1 MPYNFFNGFHFSVI
15 EDKPLEETTWLLST
29 KRKTI
34 VKKKKAVELAEKESM
49 EVPQNVHKVKL
60 EIEAIKVKGQF
71 EESFLRFPHIA
82 EQIFETL
89 DIQSLSKCQEVSQ
102 SWQKFIF
109 ETKPFFRQLEIYT
122 SISESKIKQ
131 SCKNH
136 DFQTIQ
142 KLANC
147 ASISYKKALNACIPF
162 GKPPLAEP
170 KGPTL
175 LYYILSEE
183 KLNDAQFLLV
193 ELMLLNEMDKSTAIS
208 TNLDNQEAK
217 IYSMALR
224 ELMIDARSGKFGKAC
239 TKFKHM
245 VTSKQRKWGTV
256 WSWVTILHVAVA
268 QNHLAVCKLIFKQIQ
283 DLHSLHRWGKSALQV
298 ATFFGHRDMCELI
311 IDKIESIDFHS
322 QIIFMI
328 DLLADK
334 NQWGE
339 NIIHMAERLGHKE
352 ICILLERFVQKQK

>member
-1 MPYNFFNGFHFSVI
+1 MPYIFYRFHFSVK
-15 EDKPLEETTWLLST
+15 EEKTLEEATWLLPS
-29 KRKTI
+29 KRKII
-34 VKKKKAVELAEKESM
+34 VKKKKAVELAEKESL
-49 EVPQNVHKVKL
+49 EVQHNVHTIKL
-60 EIEAIKVKGQF
+60 EIEAIKVKGRF
-71 EESFLRFPHIA
+71 EESFIRFPHIA

-109 ETKPFFRQLEIYT
+109 EAKPFFRQLEIYT

-147 ASISYKKALNACIPF
+147 ASNSYKKALNACIPF
-162 GKPPLAEP
+162 GKPSPAEP

-175 LYYILSEE
+175 LYYILSEG
-183 KLNDAQFLLV
+183 KLNDTQFLLV
-193 ELMLLNEMDKSTAIS
+193 ELMLLNEMDNSTAIS
-208 TNLDNQEAK
+208 TSLDNQEAN

-224 ELMIDARSGKFGKAC
+224 ELMIGARSGKFGKAY
-239 TKFKHM
+239 TSFKYM
-245 VTSKQRKWGTV
+245 VIKKQGKWGTI
-256 WSWVTILHVAVA
+256 WSWVPILHAAVA

-283 DLHSLHRWGKSALQV
+283 DIHSIHRWGKSVLQLAAV
-298 ATFFGHRDMCELI
+298 FGNRDMCELI
-311 IDKIESIDFHS
+311 IDKIQSIDFHS
-322 QIIFMI
+322 QIIFII
-328 DLLADK
+328 DLLVDK

-339 NIIHMAERLGHKE
+339 NILHMAERLGHKE
-352 ICILLERFVQKQK
+352 ICILLESFMEKQK

>member
-1 MPYNFFNGFHFSVI
+1 MHTFFHRFHFSVI
-15 EDKPLEETTWLLST
+15 EEKNLEEATWVVPR
-29 KRKTI
+29 KRKII
-34 VKKKKAVELAEKESM
+34 VKKKKAVKLAKKESV
-49 EVPQNVHKVKL
+49 EVQDNVHTIKL
-60 EIEAIKVKGQF
+60 EIEAIKVKGRF

-109 ETKPFFRQLEIYT
+109 EAKPFFRQLEIYT
-122 SISESKIKQ
+122 SISKSKIKQ
-131 SCKNH
+131 SCKNY

-142 KLANC
+142 QLANC

-162 GKPPLAEP
+162 GKPSAAEP

-175 LYYILSEE
+175 LYYILSEG
-183 KLNDAQFLLV
+183 KLNNTQFLLL

-208 TNLDNQEAK
+208 TSLDNQEAH

-224 ELMIDARSGKFGKAC
+224 ELIIDARSGKFGKAY
-239 TKFKHM
+239 TSFKHM
-245 VTSKQRKWGTV
+245 VIEKQGKWGTI
-256 WSWVTILHVAVA
+256 WSWVTILHAAVA

-283 DLHSLHRWGKSALQV
+283 DLHSLHRWGKSVLQV

-311 IDKIESIDFHS
+311 IDKIESIDFKS

-352 ICILLERFVQKQK
+352 ICILLESFVQKQE